1 MSLPRE
7 AVAGL
12 SAILADQAVALI
24 ELNAI
29 LAHLEA
35 ILADRDAIWAN
46 NNSLWADRRM
56 PWKRKINFL
65 TLIWDFRRLSFVFV
79 PPGITFC
86 ALSPDL

>member
-1 MSLPRE
+1 MSPPGE

-12 SAILADQAVALI
+12 GTLLADHAVALI

-46 NNSLWADRRM
+46 
-56 PWKRKINFL
+56 KIIAFWPIAECHGNVK
-65 TLIWDFRRLSFVFV
+65 LIFCCYFETFRSSRLFSRLR
-79 PPGITFC
+79 G
-86 ALSPDL
+86 